1 MKNIKAN
8 QSLEYYIN
16 MEYPV
21 LIYRADEGGFV
32 AEIRELPGCLAQ
44 GETLDETY
52 EEIEQVRKAWI
63 EVAYEDGIEIPLPRI
78 EQEYSGR
85 FLARIPKSLHR
96 RLVEQSS
103 EDGISLNQYVTAI
116 LSGAVSEKEASVRER
131 ELIQEM
137 ERIVDKMNA
146 TPYFIRP
153 AVMDPFEID
162 IPVSTQSQ
170 DYLVNKEWRKV
181 VAA

>member
-1 MKNIKAN
+1 MKNIKAD

-44 GETLDETY
+44 GETLGETY

-63 EVAYEDGIEIPLPRI
+63 EVAYEDGVEIPLPRI

-116 LSGAVSEKEASVRER
+116 LSGAVSEKEASLRGR

-146 TPYFIRP
+146 TPYFFRP
-153 AVMDPFEID
+153 AVRNPFEID
-162 IPVSTQSQ
+162 VPVYPQSHE
-170 DYLVNKEWRKV
+170 DFVNQELRN